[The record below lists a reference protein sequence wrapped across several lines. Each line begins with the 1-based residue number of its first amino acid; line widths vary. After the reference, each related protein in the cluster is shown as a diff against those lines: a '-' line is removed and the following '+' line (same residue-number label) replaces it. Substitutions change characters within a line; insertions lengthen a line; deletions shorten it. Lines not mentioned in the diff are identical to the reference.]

1 MCAPASSTE
10 YRPHIARPPTTC
22 TLCPRQCGVTPNL
35 APTLLPNLT
44 LPLSLT
50 PTLILSLTRQ
60 CGKTALGMAR
70 AKGSAD
76 AAKRLLA
83 AGAGTPAPPAQP
95 AATLPLDGEEG
106 EEEPNSP
113 EA

>member
-1 MCAPASSTE
+1 
-10 YRPHIARPPTTC
+10 
-22 TLCPRQCGVTPNL
+22 
-35 APTLLPNLT
+35 
-44 LPLSLT
+44 
-50 PTLILSLTRQ
+50 
-60 CGKTALGMAR
+60 MAR